1 MVMLK
6 NKYGLNSNVK
16 KLKNVILK
24 HPKDAFKSQS
34 NIDGQWQEL
43 NFIAKPDYKIALK
56 QYDKLLNILDD
67 NNVSMNFLPSDNETF
82 LDSIYTHDPMFMTPD
97 GAIIGNMGKQFRKKE
112 TDMIEEYLINNNIP
126 ILGKIKNNG
135 TMEGGDVIWIN
146 KSTVAV
152 GLTYRTN
159 IEGINQLENILSKIS
174 ITLIKVDLPH
184 WSGPTDVLH
193 LMSLIS
199 PLKDK
204 LFLIYEKLIPIS
216 FLNFLRSIDIN
227 FIHIEESEY
236 ETLACNVLPLS
247 EDKCLIVKGNP
258 KTRSIIEKS
267 GIETLEIDASEI
279 CYKGSGGPTCITRP
293 IQRDLII

>member
-34 NIDGQWQEL
+34 NIDGQWEEL

-67 NNVSMNFLPSDNETF
+67 NNVSMNFLPSDKETF

-159 IEGINQLENILSKIS
+159 REGINQLENILSKIS

>member
-24 HPKDAFKSQS
+24 HPTDAFKSQA
-34 NIDGQWQEL
+34 NIDEQWQEL

-67 NNVSMNFLPSDNETF
+67 NNVSMNFLPSDKETF

-112 TDMIEEYLINNNIP
+112 TDMIEQYLINNNIP

-152 GLTYRTN
+152 GLTYSCLLYTSPSPRD
-159 IEGINQLENILSKIS
+159 GLLSRMPS
-174 ITLIKVDLPH
+174 
-184 WSGPTDVLH
+184 S
-193 LMSLIS
+193 
-199 PLKDK
+199 
-204 LFLIYEKLIPIS
+204 
-216 FLNFLRSIDIN
+216 
-227 FIHIEESEY
+227 
-236 ETLACNVLPLS
+236 A
-247 EDKCLIVKGNP
+247 
-258 KTRSIIEKS
+258 
-267 GIETLEIDASEI
+267 
-279 CYKGSGGPTCITRP
+279 
-293 IQRDLII
+293 

>member
-1 MVMLK
+1 MLK

-67 NNVSMNFLPSDNETF
+67 NNVSMNFLPSDKETF

-159 IEGINQLENILSKIS
+159 REGINQLENILSKIS

>member
-34 NIDGQWQEL
+34 NIDGQWEEL

-67 NNVSMNFLPSDNETF
+67 NNVSMNFLPSDKETF

>member
-1 MVMLK
+1 
-6 NKYGLNSNVK
+6 
-16 KLKNVILK
+16 
-24 HPKDAFKSQS
+24 
-34 NIDGQWQEL
+34 
-43 NFIAKPDYKIALK
+43 
-56 QYDKLLNILDD
+56 
-67 NNVSMNFLPSDNETF
+67 MNFLPSDNETF

-135 TMEGGDVIWIN
+135 TLEGGDVIWIN

-174 ITLIKVDLPH
+174 IALIKVDLPH

-293 IQRDLII
+293 IHRDLII

>member
-1 MVMLK
+1 MLK
-6 NKYGLNSNVK
+6 NKYGLNSNVR

-24 HPKDAFKSQS
+24 HPKDAFKSQI
-34 NIDGQWQEL
+34 NIDEQWQKL
-43 NFIAKPDYKIALK
+43 NFIDKPDYKIVLK
-56 QYDKLLNILDD
+56 QYDQLLNILTD
-67 NNVSMNFLPSDNETF
+67 NNVNLNFLPSDKETF

-97 GAIIGNMGKQFRKKE
+97 GAIIGNMGKNLRKKE
-112 TDMIEEYLINNNIP
+112 PEMMEKYLICNDIP
-126 ILGKIKNNG
+126 ILGKIKNEG

-146 KSTVAV
+146 KSTVAA

-159 IEGINQLENILSKIS
+159 MEGIKQLENILSEINV
-174 ITLIKVDLPH
+174 TLIKVDLPH
-184 WSGPTDVLH
+184 WDGPTDVLH

-199 PLKDK
+199 PLKDR

-236 ETLACNVLPLS
+236 ETLACNILPLS

-258 KTRSIIEKS
+258 QTRSVIDKA
-267 GIETLEIDASEI
+267 GIETIEIDASDI

-293 IQRDLII
+293 IYRDLII